1 MQYIVTNYIYYIFV
15 LLNKKLN
22 KMKKF
27 ILTISAFL
35 LLLTANSQTDK
46 LSGPRIGFTFIGAGP
61 VADFIN
67 TKDLGAL
74 TEEGSDGY
82 PHVFGEEGNA
92 FITQYGWQWETRF
105 ADGYDVTGLVEWIVL
120 VGGME
125 KGLFL
130 PSVSSLVGIR
140 TSSNL
145 EFAFGPNLSLS
156 GIGAVVAVGYNF
168 KIGEVNLPVNIAF
181 RPGINKTRTWD
192 ESIFD
197 SNGDYLGNNEV
208 KQEYNTGA
216 LVSLIV
222 GFNLGG

>member
-1 MQYIVTNYIYYIFV
+1 
-15 LLNKKLN
+15 
-22 KMKKF
+22 MKKF
-27 ILTISAFL
+27 ILTISAFIL
-35 LLLTANSQTDK
+35 LFTTNAQTDK

-61 VADFIN
+61 IADFIN
-67 TKDLGAL
+67 TKDIDAL
-74 TEEGSDGY
+74 SEEGSVGF
-82 PHVFGEEGNA
+82 PHVFGEEGSA
-92 FITQYGWQWETRF
+92 FLTQYGWQWETRF

-168 KIGEVNLPVNIAF
+168 KIGEVNLPINIAF
-181 RPGINKTRTWD
+181 RPGINKTRTW
-192 ESIFD
+192 
-197 SNGDYLGNNEV
+197 NEYNEDQNLSYEV
-208 KQEYNTGA
+208 EQEYNTGS

-222 GFNLGG
+222 GFNLGGE

>member
-1 MQYIVTNYIYYIFV
+1 MQYIVTNFSYYIFV

-27 ILTISAFL
+27 IFTISAFL
-35 LLLTANSQTDK
+35 LLLTTNAQTDK
-46 LSGPRIGFTFIGAGP
+46 LSGPRVGFTFIGAGP

-67 TKDLGAL
+67 TKDLDAL
-74 TEEGSDGY
+74 SDEGL
-82 PHVFGEEGNA
+82 FGEEGNA
-92 FITQYGWQWETRF
+92 FLTQYGWQWETRF

-156 GIGAVVAVGYNF
+156 GIGAVLAVGDNF
-168 KIGEVNLPVNIAF
+168 KIGEINLPINIAF
-181 RPGINKTRTWD
+181 RPGINKTRSFN

-197 SNGDYLGNNEV
+197 SNGYFIENRDVE
-208 KQEYNTGA
+208 QEYNTGS
-216 LVSLIV
+216 LLSLIV